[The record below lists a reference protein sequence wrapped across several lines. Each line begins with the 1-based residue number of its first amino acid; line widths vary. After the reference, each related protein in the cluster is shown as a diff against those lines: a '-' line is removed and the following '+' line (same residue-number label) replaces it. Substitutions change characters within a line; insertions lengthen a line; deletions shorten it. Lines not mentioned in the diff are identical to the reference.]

1 MLHRPSPRRRA
12 AAGRRPGRLRVVVA
26 AAALLCLVTSCS
38 DTGLAGRVTTTTEAN
53 SSSTTVPLTTAPL
66 DSGTSGGSSGGGSSG
81 GSGGTS
87 GGGSDQPQGFLVY
100 QDAST
105 PTALWTV
112 DADGSNKKQLPAVP
126 GQTLINPQISPNGQ
140 QLAFLATPVTAPGA
154 PAPTGSPKL
163 WVAGVDGKDPHPLT
177 TDAVADTCFAWAQD
191 GNSLLSATTDPVTGK
206 GAARSIPKDPSVPP
220 KALSL
225 DLPGGACPVY
235 IDANTVAYITAVPP
249 LLGAPPPRPD
259 RVATVRLD
267 GQPSTATFTVAGC
280 TISDLRGAA
289 GGGVV
294 SFAAACDQ
302 PAQSGIYLAAIG
314 GQSTAAPQP
323 SLVLPAATGPLAI
336 SFDGHWVAYT
346 RISDP
351 ADPATAE
358 VLLAKTDGTGTRR
371 LVAPTTSAPTWGPPA
386 GGGSDSTL

>member
-1 MLHRPSPRRRA
+1 M
-12 AAGRRPGRLRVVVA
+12 GRVRVALA
-26 AAALLCLVTSCS
+26 AAALLCLITSCS
-38 DTGLAGRVTTTTEAN
+38 DTGLAGRVTTTTDAKG
-53 SSSTTVPLTTAPL
+53 STTVPLTTVPPDPGA
-66 DSGTSGGSSGGGSSG
+66 SGGSSGGGSG

-105 PTALWTV
+105 PSALWTV

-126 GQTLINPQISPNGQ
+126 GQTLTNPDISPSGD

-154 PAPTGSPKL
+154 ATPPGPPKL
-163 WVAGVDGKDPHPLT
+163 WLATVDGKDPHPLT
-177 TDAVADTCFAWAQD
+177 TDPVADTCFAWAQD
-191 GNSLLSATTDPVTGK
+191 GNSLLSATTDQATGK
-206 GAARSIPKDPSVPP
+206 GAARSIPKGPGTPP
-220 KALSL
+220 TALNL
-225 DLPGGACPVY
+225 ELPGGACPVY
-235 IDANTVAYITAVPP
+235 IDANTVAYITAVPQ

-259 RVATVRLD
+259 RVATARLD

-280 TISDLRGAA
+280 TVSDLRGAA

-302 PAQSGIYLAAIG
+302 KDQSGIYLAAIG

-323 SLVLPAATGPLAI
+323 SLVLPGATGPLAI
-336 SFDGHWVAYT
+336 SSDGHWLAYT
-346 RISDP
+346 RVSDP

-358 VLLAKTDGTGTRR
+358 ILLAKTDGTGIRR
-371 LVAPTTSAPTWGPPA
+371 LLAPTTLAPTWGPPA
-386 GGGSDSTL
+386 GGGGSDSPL